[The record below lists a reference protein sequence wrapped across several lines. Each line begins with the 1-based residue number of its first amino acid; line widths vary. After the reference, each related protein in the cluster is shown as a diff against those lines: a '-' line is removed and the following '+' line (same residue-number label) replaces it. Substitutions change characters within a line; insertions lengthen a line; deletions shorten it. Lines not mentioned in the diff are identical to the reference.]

1 VPLQAGLL
9 PLDSDCMGESASVI
23 MRQKVRDFSA
33 WGRYPRVHGELVYGV
48 SPEGLASLLKSG
60 DPFIPLG
67 NRRSYGDSALAARM
81 LDVRPCN
88 YMLDFDPDNGLLHAQ
103 AGVLLSDILETF
115 VPRGWFLP
123 VTPGTK
129 YITVGGAIASDVH
142 GKNHHLDGC
151 FSRWVKEISIMLPGG
166 QVVSCSRSKKPEL
179 FLATCGGQGLTGV
192 ILEAKFYLKKID
204 SCLLEQVTV
213 RTNNLMETFDAFEQ
227 YRNMPYSVAWIDGTA
242 KGPKTGRGI
251 FTSASFMKGGDFDYR
266 PHGSMDIPVDFPTF
280 FMNKALL
287 SGFNF
292 LYYHRTQEWVSYQQV
307 VDIDTFFYPL
317 DRIGQWNRLYGRRG
331 FVQYH
336 FILPKRQS
344 LDGILEIMREIDRS
358 GISPY
363 LAVLKLYGMENRN
376 LLSFPL
382 EGYGLALDFKIQKG
396 LFDLLD
402 RLDNIV
408 AARGGRLYLTK
419 DSRMNRKMVEKGYP
433 GVWQFRRFRRSHDMD
448 KMFQS
453 LQSRRLGL

>member
-1 VPLQAGLL
+1 
-9 PLDSDCMGESASVI
+9 MGESAPLI
-23 MRQKVRDFSA
+23 IKQKVRDFSA
-33 WGRYPRVHGELVYGV
+33 WGRYPRVDGKLV
-48 SPEGLASLLKSG
+48 SPSHPKGLGYFLKSG
-60 DPFIPLG
+60 DTFIPLG

-88 YMLDFDPDNGLLHAQ
+88 CMLRFDTDKGLLHTQ
-103 AGVLLSDILETF
+103 AGVLLSDILKTF

-129 YITVGGAIASDVH
+129 YVTVGGAIASDVH

-151 FSRWVKEISIMLPGG
+151 FSKWVREISIMLPGG
-166 QVVSCSRSKKPEL
+166 QVVSCSRRKNHEL

-192 ILEAKFYLKKID
+192 ILEARFYLKKID
-204 SCLLEQVTV
+204 SCLLDQVTV
-213 RTNNLMETFDAFEQ
+213 RTNNLQETFDAFEQ
-227 YRNMPYSVAWIDGTA
+227 YCNMPYSVAWIDGTA

-251 FTSASFMKGGDFDYR
+251 FTAASFMNGGDYDYR
-266 PHGSMDIPVDFPTF
+266 PYGSMDIPVEFPPF

-287 SGFNF
+287 TGFNF
-292 LYYHRTQEWVSYQQV
+292 LYYHGARERVSYQQGI
-307 VDIDTFFYPL
+307 DIDTFFYPL
-317 DRIGQWNRLYGRRG
+317 DRIGKWNRLYGRRG

-336 FILPKRQS
+336 FILPKGQGF
-344 LDGILEIMREIDRS
+344 DGILEIMREIGKS

-363 LAVLKLYGMENRN
+363 LAVLKLYGMENEN
-376 LLSFPL
+376 LLSFPM

-396 LFDLLD
+396 LFHLLD

-408 AARGGRLYLTK
+408 VARGGRLYLTK
-419 DSRMNRKMVEKGYP
+419 DSRMNRKMVEKGYS
-433 GVWQFRRFRRSHDMD
+433 GIWQFRRFRRSNDMD
-448 KMFQS
+448 KMIQS